1 MGEKNEIEK
10 KTTLKTRKKN
20 RICMKSNRHLY
31 QIWKLTTETDVLQ
44 TRKINESIAADGIS
58 MFFFFKYTR
67 NTLYNFTAIKRI
79 EI

>member
-58 MFFFFKYTR
+58 MFFFSKTPE
-67 NTLYNFTAIKRI
+67 THSIISLQ
-79 EI
+79 